1 MSYGNLD
8 AMIVVKIGGS
18 LAQSQHHLPDCLDS
32 IGKNYPGKTV
42 VIVPGGGGF
51 AEQVRL
57 SQQVWQF
64 NDRTAHLMAI
74 LAMQQMALLF
84 QGFKPEFVLVGQV
97 AAIRERCVAATVIW
111 SPDIAELDQAGIP
124 ATWDITSDSLAAWL
138 ATALHADALVLV
150 KSAVIDLSLSWQ
162 DLAAQGIVD
171 TAFTGFIAQAGF
183 SVSIVNAKQFIG

>member
-1 MSYGNLD
+1 MSYGSLGV
-8 AMIVVKIGGS
+8 MIVVKVGGS
-18 LAQSQHHLPDCLDS
+18 LAQSQHLSDCLDS

-84 QGFKPEFVLVGQV
+84 QGLKPEFVLMGQV
-97 AAIRERCVAATVIW
+97 AAIRQQCAAATVIW

-138 ATALHADALVLV
+138 AATLHADALVLV
-150 KSAVIDLSLSWQ
+150 KSAAIDSCWSWQ
-162 DLAAQGIVD
+162 DLAVQGIVD
-171 TAFTGFIAQAGF
+171 TAFTGFIARAGF
-183 SVSIVNAKQFIG
+183 PVSIINAKQFIG